1 LKPAVP
7 RSFRGEESTGYP
19 EPGSIQQY
27 KPLSMLARH
36 KGVGLV
42 FGILALALAV
52 YFVKSLHA
60 ARPSPPPTQS
70 IYIQVIPQNA
80 PAKP

>member
-1 LKPAVP
+1 
-7 RSFRGEESTGYP
+7 
-19 EPGSIQQY
+19 
-27 KPLSMLARH
+27 MLARH

>member
-1 LKPAVP
+1 
-7 RSFRGEESTGYP
+7 
-19 EPGSIQQY
+19 
-27 KPLSMLARH
+27 MLARH
-36 KGVGLV
+36 KGVGLA

-52 YFVKSLHA
+52 YFVKSLRA

-70 IYIQVIPQNA
+70 IYIQVVPQNA